1 MSEDQLPLFTF
12 NLVSKLLIKLTE
24 QGILSV
30 QDAQDVINQAKTD
43 TRDDNNVAIWPLIDI
58 LEKKVALSV
67 MTTKQKP
74 QPHE

>member
-12 NLVSKLLIKLTE
+12 HLVSKLLIKLAE

-43 TRDDNNVAIWPLIDI
+43 TRDDNNVTVWPLIDI

>member
-12 NLVSKLLIKLTE
+12 NLVSKLLIKLAE

-30 QDAQDVINQAKTD
+30 QDTQDIINQAKID
-43 TRDDNNVAIWPLIDI
+43 TRNDNNVAVWPLIDI
-58 LEKKVALSV
+58 LEKKIALSV
-67 MTTKQKP
+67 MATKQKP

>member
-1 MSEDQLPLFTF
+1 MSKDQLPLFTF